1 MHVYEQRIEAA
12 RGDADALYRIA
23 TELHGVVRVLQ
34 ETLAN
39 AVRAPKAQRARGGTP
54 TVSGDGEVDA
64 RVPRATWL
72 TPIIEVWDKE
82 MGGVFPMGPALKP
95 FAQLRKKGHTE
106 FEIAKRLGYYL
117 RGMQRRNETQF
128 VNVVKFAQ
136 QFKLYDPDEIA
147 FPEDG

>member
-1 MHVYEQRIEAA
+1 M
-12 RGDADALYRIA
+12 DA
-23 TELHGVVRVLQ
+23 
-34 ETLAN
+34 
-39 AVRAPKAQRARGGTP
+39 GGP
-54 TVSGDGEVDA
+54 E
-64 RVPRATWL
+64 VPRATWL
-72 TPIIEVWDKE
+72 TPIVEVWEKE
-82 MGGVFPMGPALKP
+82 MGGIFPMGPALKP